1 MHKRAGPVVIIALLL
16 ACGPLLNEDLA
27 RPGGD
32 TLDVADVESARPVHA
47 EVPAAAKELFSGVGD
62 AFVENRG
69 QLEDREV
76 RYYTQGG
83 SVSIGLTDDSII
95 VLMRGQAQGDDPS
108 GGSAIEGATTHFSI
122 RLDGCERIRPVGR
135 GELAR
140 TTSYFHGSDASRWVR
155 SARSFGEVAYVGLWE
170 GVDLVLRLKG
180 DSLKYDLVLA
190 AGADHEAIAFRYEGV
205 QDLSLDFAGDLIIP
219 TDSGALRDGAPVVFQ
234 DGVLGAGGARGRFI
248 IRDRHVVGFG
258 LPEGY
263 DAGRPG
269 VIDPGILFSTFL
281 GGTGEDYVES
291 TTLDASGNI
300 VMCGETTSADFP
312 MTDGCYD
319 PAGKANG
326 LKDGFIAVLNST
338 GWLLASTYIGGSS
351 EEEADDVRVGADGS
365 IIVVGLTTSPDFPV
379 TANATKKS
387 LGGPL
392 DGTLFRLSHDLSDL
406 LYSSYFG
413 GSNADIL
420 FHVDLDRDGRAVV
433 SGLTNSS
440 DVATTSDAFCATHE
454 ATGGGFDSLLVCV
467 LDGTLGAVEYCTY
480 VNGIDSEHHTAYSTT
495 FYPPALLGQALG
507 ADGDVYLTGC
517 TDHRTFPVTPGA
529 FRTEYNGGPMDA
541 FVIRLDPAG
550 NGHSDLVAGTFLG
563 GSGEDSATGICVL
576 RDGRVAVAG
585 HTMSPDIPLVREI
598 DGELGPA
605 GTRDGLM
612 AILDASLSTMDFGTY
627 MGGSGEDMC
636 ISLAES
642 NDHGSLYCVGMTSSS
657 NISLLTK
664 GCYDNMI
671 GVPFGR
677 HAYFLA
683 VVNTTDM
690 GLEYGS
696 LFGGSG
702 HIALSWSGHS
712 LIVGEDG
719 PPYINGASY
728 STDFPTTAG
737 AFQERF
743 GGGGSDAFLL
753 RFDPTPCDLPG
764 PPRDIHARAGDRMV
778 TLEWAAHTNIG
789 YRVMKHRVY
798 WGTANGTW
806 DHNETLDG
814 TALGSEFPGMTNG
827 VRYYFGVA
835 TVNTMGEGPIG
846 IVSAV
851 PQVPPSAPRSLTLTT
866 GDGNV
871 SISWTS
877 PSSTGGALSGYCL
890 LRGVAPADL
899 GLLHRCDATA
909 RSYLDWNVTK
919 GQRYFYAVFAFND
932 AGNGTR
938 AFADITPWTPPSPP
952 TSFGLVPND
961 RSINVS
967 WGPPV
972 DSGGLPI
979 SGYRVYIR
987 DGRTNETRVVELAG
1001 ATALAYEDH
1010 RVQNGQRYHYRITA
1024 LAGEPGEPESRPT
1037 MELSEVPFGTPEAPL
1052 NLTAH
1057 PQDLQVRLEW
1067 TAPFDNGRPI
1077 THYVIRWGIA
1087 PSELVNVLEIG
1098 DTTAHTQPV
1107 GLNGVKYYFQVVAKN
1122 EAGEGAGGEEVWAIP
1137 LGVPGGVQGLTAAA
1151 GDGGVRLAWDAPSD
1165 TGGAVQLVYH
1175 MERIDPDGRMVVLD
1189 DVVDVGTYL
1198 DTTVEL
1204 GSTYTY
1210 RVIASNA
1217 LATGPPEEV
1226 EVEFVLPP
1234 SAVTGLA
1241 ASAGDGR
1248 IELRWEPPESDGGT
1262 GITAYFIYR
1271 RGPAGDFARI
1281 NWTLMLNYTD
1291 GDVVVGTEYSYY
1303 VTARNDRNES
1313 VQWAVVSGRAITHPG
1328 PVVGLQATYREGG
1341 VELQWLAPSAPWG
1354 AVPTGYAVL
1363 RGTNTTERTVVA
1375 EVGLNLS
1382 YRDEAV
1388 EGGVTY
1394 YYWVIARSA
1403 IGDGDTG
1410 DAVAVPPPSAPAV
1423 SYVWLAALVA
1433 IVIAVLLAMVIV
1445 YRRRARAAAGAP
1457 TVHIVEEVLVVLRD
1471 GRLIA
1476 DSARDEARGRD
1487 AEVMTGMLTAIQG
1500 FAKDGLERGGALES
1514 IKYEENSILM
1524 VSGTRL
1530 YVAAVVYGL
1539 PDDALRDVM
1548 EETVRQLEA
1557 TYGEIIDGWDGDLS
1571 VFAGVSEAVQ
1581 PLVERTRHVTRED
1594 VQAAG
1599 AAPDETD
1606 AQS

>member
-16 ACGPLLNEDLA
+16 VCGPLLCEDLV

-32 TLDVADVESARPVHA
+32 TFDVADVESAPSVPI
-47 EVPAAAKELFSGVGD
+47 EVPAAAKELFSGVGE

-69 QLEDREV
+69 QLSDGAI
-76 RYYTQGG
+76 RYYSQGNG
-83 SVSIGLTDDSII
+83 VSIGLTDDFII
-95 VLMRGQAQGDDPS
+95 VVIWDQGGVDDPL
-108 GGSAIEGATTHFSI
+108 GGSAIKGVNTHFSI
-122 RLDGCERIRPVGR
+122 HFEGCEHVHPVGR
-135 GELAR
+135 GAIER
-140 TTSYFHGSDASRWVR
+140 TTNYFIGNDSSRWVR
-155 SARSFGEVAYVGLWE
+155 GARSYMEVVYEGLWE

-180 DSLKYDLVLA
+180 DVLKYDIVLA
-190 AGADHEAIAFRYEGV
+190 AGADHDAIAFRYEGV
-205 QDLSLDFAGDLIIP
+205 LDLSLVDVGDLIIH
-219 TDSGALRDGAPVVFQ
+219 TDSGDLRDGAPVVFQ
-234 DGVLGAGGARGRFI
+234 DGVLGAEGARGRFI
-248 IRDRHVVGFG
+248 LREWQVVGFG

-263 DAGRPG
+263 MSGRPG
-269 VIDPGILFSTFL
+269 LIDPGILFSTFL
-281 GGTGEDYVES
+281 GGTGADFVES
-291 TTLDASGNI
+291 ATLDASGNI

-312 MTDGCYD
+312 VTDGCYD

-326 LKDGFIAVLNST
+326 LRDGFIAVLNST

-351 EEEADDVRVGADGS
+351 EEEADDVMVGADGS
-365 IIVVGLTTSPDFPV
+365 ISVVGLTASPDFPV

-392 DGTLFRLSHDLSDL
+392 DGAIFRLSHDLSDL

-413 GSNADIL
+413 GSIADIM
-420 FHVDLDRDGRAVV
+420 FHIDLDRDGRVVV
-433 SGLTNSS
+433 SGFTNSS
-440 DVATTSDAFCATHE
+440 DVATTSGAFCATHE

-467 LDGTLGAVEYCTY
+467 LDGTLETVEYCTY

-517 TDHRTFPVTPGA
+517 TDHRAFPVTPGA

-550 NGHSDLVAGTFLG
+550 NGASDLVAGTFLG

-612 AILDASLSTMDFGTY
+612 AILDASLATMDFGTY
-627 MGGSGEDMC
+627 LGGSVEDMC

-657 NISLLTK
+657 NFSLLTK
-664 GCYDNMI
+664 GCYDNMV

-702 HIALSWSGHS
+702 HISLSWSGHS
-712 LIVGEDG
+712 LIVVEDG
-719 PPYINGASY
+719 PPYIYGVSY

-743 GGGGSDAFLL
+743 AGGGSDAFLL
-753 RFDPTPCDLPG
+753 RFDPTPCGLPE
-764 PPRDIHARAGDRMV
+764 PPRHLLAKASDRMV
-778 TLEWAAHTNIG
+778 TLEWASHTNIG
-789 YRVMKHRVY
+789 YRVLNHRVY
-798 WGTANGTW
+798 WGTTNGTW

-814 TALGSEFPGMTNG
+814 TAMGSEYPGLTNG

-835 TVNTMGEGPIG
+835 AVNTRGEGPIG

-877 PSSTGGALSGYCL
+877 PSNTGGFLSGYYVL
-890 LRGVAPADL
+890 KGVTPTDL
-899 GLLHRCDATA
+899 GLLHRCDATT

-919 GQRYFYAVFAFND
+919 GQRYYYAVIAFND

-938 AFADITPWTPPSPP
+938 AFDEIIPSTPPSPP
-952 TSFGLVPND
+952 TSFGLVPD
-961 RSINVS
+961 DGSISLS
-967 WGPPV
+967 WGPPA

-987 DGRTNETRVVELAG
+987 DGRTNQTRVVELLG
-1001 ATALAYEDH
+1001 PTALAYDDR
-1010 RVQNGQRYHYRITA
+1010 RVENGARYYYSIKAFTERN
-1024 LAGEPGEPESRPT
+1024 ESKPT
-1037 MELSEVPFGTPEAPL
+1037 MELSEVPFGLPDAPSDL
-1052 NLTAH
+1052 VAY
-1057 PQDLQVRLEW
+1057 PQNLQVRLEW

-1077 THYVIRWGIA
+1077 THYVIHWGTE

-1098 DTTAHTQPV
+1098 NMTAHTQPV
-1107 GLNGVKYYFQVVAKN
+1107 DRNGIKYYFQVAAKN
-1122 EAGEGAGGEEVWAIP
+1122 EAGEGAGSEEEWVIP
-1137 LGVPGGVQGLTAAA
+1137 LGVPGMVQNLKAVVSG
-1151 GDGGVRLAWDAPSD
+1151 GGVSLSWDLPTSS
-1165 TGGAVQLVYH
+1165 GGANQLIYNLTRV
-1175 MERIDPDGRMVVLD
+1175 DPDGRVVILG
-1189 DVVDVGTYL
+1189 DVVDERTYV
-1198 DTTVEL
+1198 DPTAEM
-1204 GSTYTY
+1204 GNTYTY
-1210 RVIASNA
+1210 RVLASNA
-1217 LATGPPEEV
+1217 LATGPMEEV
-1226 EVEFVLPP
+1226 EIEFILPP
-1234 SAVTGLA
+1234 SAVMDVV
-1241 ASAGDGR
+1241 ASAGDR
-1248 IELRWEPPESDGGT
+1248 CIELRWAPPASDGGSE
-1262 GITAYFIYR
+1262 ITAYFIYR
-1271 RGPAGDFARI
+1271 RGLAGDFVRI
-1281 NWTLMLNYTD
+1281 NWTLMLNYND
-1291 GDVVVGTEYSYY
+1291 DDVVVGTEYSYY

-1313 VQWAVVSGRAITHPG
+1313 VQWTVVSERAITHPG
-1328 PVVGLQATYREGG
+1328 TVVDLQASYRAGG
-1341 VELQWLAPSAPWG
+1341 VDLQWLPPSMPWG
-1354 AVPTGYAVL
+1354 AVPTGFAVL
-1363 RGTNTTERTVVA
+1363 RGTNTTERLVVA
-1375 EVGLNLS
+1375 ELGLNLS

-1388 EGGVTY
+1388 EEGVTY

-1403 IGDGDTG
+1403 IGDGDMG
-1410 DAVAVPPPSAPAV
+1410 DPMVVPPPPTPSFP
-1423 SYVWLAALVA
+1423 SVWVAFVIA
-1433 IVIAVLLAMVIV
+1433 IVIAVLMAMVIV
-1445 YRRRARAAAGAP
+1445 YRRKARAAPRGVP
-1457 TVHIVEEVLVVLRD
+1457 SVHIVEEVLVVLRD

-1524 VSGTRL
+1524 VSGNRL

-1571 VFAGVSEAVQ
+1571 VFAGVSEAVR

-1599 AAPDETD
+1599 AAPGETD
-1606 AQS
+1606 ICP